1 MSDPRDQLPGDP
13 VHNPGPGQLAA
24 APEPAVTVEDAGS
37 QALADA
43 LRSSFF
49 FVKAIMVVLVVIF
62 IGSGVFSV
70 PPQEK
75 AIILRF
81 GKPVGTTD
89 EQLLGPGLHW
99 AFPKPI
105 DEVVK
110 IPIGQI
116 QTVTSTVGWY
126 ATTPE
131 AELAGTEPPAG
142 PSLNP
147 AVDGY
152 TLTADGN
159 IIHVRVTLGY
169 RIKDP
174 LAYAFDFLSLSNAVQ
189 NVLNN
194 ALLYVSA
201 RTTVD
206 SALLNNAG
214 IKEKILA
221 RVTEQIAA
229 LRLGITLE
237 PGEVKVIP
245 PRYVKP
251 AFDEVLAAGVNYNTV
266 VNKAQGE
273 AGAVLSKARGEAN
286 ALLNTGQS
294 DRTRLLQTVAAEAKS
309 FTNQLPEYQKNPELF
324 RQRILTETWQ
334 KILVAA
340 KDKFFLPERAD
351 GKPRELRLLLNREPA
366 KEKTESPAKP

>member
-1 MSDPRDQLPGDP
+1 M
-13 VHNPGPGQLAA
+13 
-24 APEPAVTVEDAGS
+24 
-37 QALADA
+37 
-43 LRSSFF
+43 
-49 FVKAIMVVLVVIF
+49 
-62 IGSGVFSV
+62 
-70 PPQEK
+70 
-75 AIILRF
+75 
-81 GKPVGTTD
+81 
-89 EQLLGPGLHW
+89 
-99 AFPKPI
+99 
-105 DEVVK
+105 
-110 IPIGQI
+110 
-116 QTVTSTVGWY
+116 
-126 ATTPE
+126 
-131 AELAGTEPPAG
+131 
-142 PSLNP
+142 
-147 AVDGY
+147 
-152 TLTADGN
+152 
-159 IIHVRVTLGY
+159 GY

>member
-1 MSDPRDQLPGDP
+1 MSDERNHLHDDP
-13 VHNPGPGQLAA
+13 AHKPERGQPSAST
-24 APEPAVTVEDAGS
+24 EPPVTAEDAGS

-62 IGSGVFSV
+62 FGSGVFSV

-81 GKPVGTTD
+81 GKPVGTTE

-131 AELAGTEPPAG
+131 AELAGTEAPAG

-147 AVDGY
+147 AIDGY

-159 IIHVRVTLGY
+159 IIHVRATLGY

-174 LAYAFDFLSLSNAVQ
+174 LAYAFDFFSLSNVVQ

-214 IKEKILA
+214 FKEKILA

-229 LRLGITLE
+229 LKLGITLQ

-251 AFDEVLAAGVNYNTV
+251 AFDEVLAANVNYNTV

-286 ALLNTGQS
+286 AILNTGQS
-294 DRTRLLQTVAAEAKS
+294 DRTRLLQSVAADAKA
-309 FTNQLPEYQKNPELF
+309 FTEQLPQYEKNPELF

-334 KILVAA
+334 KILVAS

-366 KEKTESPAKP
+366 KEKTETPAKP

>member
-1 MSDPRDQLPGDP
+1 MSDEHNQLHDDP
-13 VHNPGPGQLAA
+13 ARKPGQSQSLAP
-24 APEPAVTVEDAGS
+24 PEPTVTVEDAGS

-62 IGSGVFSV
+62 FGSGVFSV

-81 GKPVGTTD
+81 GKPVGTTE

-131 AELAGTEPPAG
+131 AELAGTEQPAG

-152 TLTADGN
+152 ALTADGN
-159 IIHVRVTLGY
+159 IIHVKATLGY

-174 LAYAFDFLSLSNAVQ
+174 LAYAFDFFSLSNVVQ

-214 IKEKILA
+214 FKEKILA

-229 LRLGITLE
+229 LKLGITLE

-294 DRTRLLQTVAAEAKS
+294 DRNSLLLSVAAEAKS

-366 KEKTESPAKP
+366 KEKTEIPAKP